1 MILARA
7 LIVAAGGTLGVALRM
22 LLGLALPDVGGLLIS
37 VLIANI
43 VGAFLLGV
51 LTARLPATKRRLFL
65 GTGMLGGFT
74 TYSAFTVGTAQL
86 WTTQPLLAAGYALG
100 SLVLGIAA
108 AAAGLHLFRRERGSA
123 R

>member
-22 LLGLALPDVGGLLIS
+22 LLGLALPDAGGLPVS
-37 VLIANI
+37 VLVANI
-43 VGAFLLGV
+43 AGAFLLGV

-65 GTGMLGGFT
+65 GTGILGGFT
-74 TYSAFTVGTAQL
+74 TYSSFLVGTATL
-86 WTTQPLLAAGYALG
+86 WAAQPVLAAGYALG

-108 AAAGLHLFRRERGSA
+108 AATGLHLFRRERGGA